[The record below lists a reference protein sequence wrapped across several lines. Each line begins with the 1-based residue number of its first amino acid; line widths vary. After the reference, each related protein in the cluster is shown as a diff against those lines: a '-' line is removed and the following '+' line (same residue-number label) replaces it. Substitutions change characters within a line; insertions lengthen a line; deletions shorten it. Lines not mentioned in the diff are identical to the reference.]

1 MIKLVIIADDL
12 TGALDTGVQFSKKN
26 MSTIVTT
33 DLNFNFEDICKEA
46 DVLVIDTES
55 RHIPADE
62 AKERVKSVL
71 SKFNKEEIKFF
82 YKKTDSTLR
91 GNLGSEIEGF
101 MEGLNINEVS
111 FIPAFPSGKRTVKD
125 GVLYVNNVKLAE
137 TQFAMDI
144 LNPVTDSFIP
154 DIINKQSNI
163 NVKLKDINEEFS
175 PQDDKEKHIYI
186 FDSENIENME
196 NIGKILH
203 NKNKLNYTIGNAGF
217 AEILTHYIKSDTKKE
232 KIILEDDRILFVC
245 GSVNIT
251 SLKQCKYA
259 EKIGY
264 CSDSLKFG
272 NIISEDYKNSDNY
285 ITDKEYFKEKI
296 NNNKKFLLRT
306 SDSEDVIKKA
316 IEYTEKNSISME
328 DLTSNI
334 ANSTAQLVS
343 DLIREHEIRNLI
355 IFGGDTLMGIL
366 KNIGC
371 QYIIPVSEIFPG
383 VVFTRAVGKDTAI
396 NVITKAGGVGE
407 ESIIERINEF
417 LQHLKFK
424 ENE

>member
-203 NKNKLNYTIGNAGF
+203 NKNQLNYTIGNAGF

-334 ANSTAQLVS
+334 ANSTGQLVS

-396 NVITKAGGVGE
+396 NVITKAGGFGE

-417 LQHLKFK
+417 LEKHSI
-424 ENE
+424 

>member
-26 MSTIVTT
+26 MSVIVTT
-33 DLNFNFEDICKEA
+33 DLNFNFEEFSKEI
-46 DVLVIDTES
+46 DVIVIDTES
-55 RHIPADE
+55 RHIPNDE
-62 AKERVKSVL
+62 AKKRVKSVL
-71 SKFNKEEIKFF
+71 SKLDKEKIKFF

-91 GNLGSEIEGF
+91 GNIGSEIEGF

-111 FIPAFPSGKRTVKD
+111 FIPAFPLSKRTVKD
-125 GVLYVNNVKLAE
+125 GILYVDNIKLAE

-154 DIINKQSNI
+154 DIINKQSKI
-163 NVKLKDINEEFS
+163 KVEIKDINEDFAS
-175 PQDDKEKHIYI
+175 QNTKDKNIYI
-186 FDSENIENME
+186 FDSENMDEME
-196 NIGKILH
+196 NIGKVLH
-203 NKNKLNYTIGNAGF
+203 NKNRLYYTVGNAGF
-217 AEILTHYIKSDTKKE
+217 AEVLTHYIKSDTKKE
-232 KIILEDDRILFVC
+232 DIILEDDRILFVC

-264 CSDSLKFG
+264 YSNSLKFSD
-272 NIISEDYKNSDNY
+272 IILEDYKSCNNY
-285 ITDKEYFKEKI
+285 ISDKEYLKEKI

-316 IEYTEKNSISME
+316 VEYTEKNNISME
-328 DLTSNI
+328 NLTSNI
-334 ANSTAQLVS
+334 ANSTGQLVS
-343 DLIREHEIRNLI
+343 DLIKEQNIKNLI

-371 QYIIPVSEIFPG
+371 HYIIPISEIFPG
-383 VVFTRAVGKDTAI
+383 VVFTKAVGKNSVV
-396 NVITKAGGVGE
+396 NVITKAGGFGE
-407 ESIIERINEF
+407 ENIIEKINEF
-417 LQHLKFK
+417 LEKHSI
-424 ENE
+424 

>member
-46 DVLVIDTES
+46 DVVVVDTES
-55 RHIPADE
+55 RHIPAAE
-62 AKERVKSVL
+62 AKERIKSVL
-71 SKFNKEEIKFF
+71 SKFNKKEIRFF

-154 DIINKQSNI
+154 DIIKKQSDI

-175 PQDDKEKHIYI
+175 PLDDKEKHIYI
-186 FDSENIENME
+186 FDSENMEDME
-196 NIGKILH
+196 NIGKILY

-232 KIILEDDRILFVC
+232 EIILEDDRILFVC

-334 ANSTAQLVS
+334 ANSTGQLVS

-396 NVITKAGGVGE
+396 NVITKAGGFGE

-417 LQHLKFK
+417 LEKHSI
-424 ENE
+424 

>member
-46 DVLVIDTES
+46 DVVVVDTES
-55 RHIPADE
+55 RHIPAAE
-62 AKERVKSVL
+62 AKERVKSIL
-71 SKFNKEEIKFF
+71 SKFNKKEIRFF

-154 DIINKQSNI
+154 DIIKKQSDI

-175 PQDDKEKHIYI
+175 PLDDKEKHIYI
-186 FDSENIENME
+186 FDSENMEDME
-196 NIGKILH
+196 NIGKVLY

-232 KIILEDDRILFVC
+232 EIILEDDRILFVC

-334 ANSTAQLVS
+334 ANSTGQLVS
-343 DLIREHEIRNLI
+343 ELIREHEIRNLI

-396 NVITKAGGVGE
+396 NVITKAGGFGE

-417 LQHLKFK
+417 LEKHSI
-424 ENE
+424 

>member
-46 DVLVIDTES
+46 DVVVVDTES
-55 RHIPADE
+55 RHIPAAE
-62 AKERVKSVL
+62 AKERVKSIL
-71 SKFNKEEIKFF
+71 SKFNKKEIRFF

-91 GNLGSEIEGF
+91 GNLGSEVEGF

-154 DIINKQSNI
+154 DIIKKQSDI
-163 NVKLKDINEEFS
+163 NVKLKDINEEFF
-175 PQDDKEKHIYI
+175 PLDDKEKHIYI
-186 FDSENIENME
+186 FDSENMEDME
-196 NIGKILH
+196 NIGKVLY

-232 KIILEDDRILFVC
+232 EIILEDDRILFVC

-264 CSDSLKFG
+264 CSDSLKFS

-334 ANSTAQLVS
+334 ANSTGQLVS

-396 NVITKAGGVGE
+396 NVITKAGGFGE

-417 LQHLKFK
+417 LEKHSI
-424 ENE
+424 

>member
-1 MIKLVIIADDL
+1 MVKLVIIADDL

-26 MSTIVTT
+26 MSAIVTT

-46 DVLVIDTES
+46 DIVVIDTES

-62 AKERVKSVL
+62 AKERVKSAL
-71 SKFNKEEIKFF
+71 SKFDKKEIKFF

-91 GNLGSEIEGF
+91 GNIGSEVEGF
-101 MEGLNINEVS
+101 MEGLNIDEVS
-111 FIPAFPSGKRTVKD
+111 FIPAFPLGKRTVKD

-154 DIINKQSNI
+154 DIINKQSDI

-175 PQDDKEKHIYI
+175 PLDNKEKHIYI
-186 FDSENIENME
+186 FDSENMEDME
-196 NIGKILH
+196 NIGKFLH
-203 NKNKLNYTIGNAGF
+203 NKNRLNYTIGNAGF
-217 AEILTHYIKSDTKKE
+217 AEVLTHYIKSDTKKE
-232 KIILEDDRILFVC
+232 DIILEDDRILFVC

-264 CSDSLKFG
+264 CSDSLKFT

-328 DLTSNI
+328 ELTSNI
-334 ANSTAQLVS
+334 ANSTGQLVS

-396 NVITKAGGVGE
+396 NVITKAGGFGE

-417 LQHLKFK
+417 LEKHGI
-424 ENE
+424 

>member
-46 DVLVIDTES
+46 DVVVVDTES
-55 RHIPADE
+55 RHIPAAE
-62 AKERVKSVL
+62 AKERIKSVL
-71 SKFNKEEIKFF
+71 SKFNKKEIRFF

-91 GNLGSEIEGF
+91 GNLGSEVEGF

-154 DIINKQSNI
+154 DIIKKQSDI

-175 PQDDKEKHIYI
+175 PLDDKEKHIYI
-186 FDSENIENME
+186 FDSENMEDME
-196 NIGKILH
+196 NIGKILY

-232 KIILEDDRILFVC
+232 EIILEDDRILFVC

-334 ANSTAQLVS
+334 ANSTGQLVS

-396 NVITKAGGVGE
+396 NVITKAGGFGE

-417 LQHLKFK
+417 LEKHSI
-424 ENE
+424 

>member
-203 NKNKLNYTIGNAGF
+203 NKNQLNYTIGNVGF

-334 ANSTAQLVS
+334 ANSTGQLVS

-396 NVITKAGGVGE
+396 NVITKAGGFGE

-417 LQHLKFK
+417 LEKHSI
-424 ENE
+424 

>member
-1 MIKLVIIADDL
+1 MVKLVIIADDL

-26 MSTIVTT
+26 MSAIVTT

-46 DVLVIDTES
+46 DVVVIDTES

-62 AKERVKSVL
+62 AKERVKSAL
-71 SKFNKEEIKFF
+71 SKFDKKEIKFF

-91 GNLGSEIEGF
+91 GNIGSEVEGF
-101 MEGLNINEVS
+101 MEGLNIDEVS
-111 FIPAFPSGKRTVKD
+111 FIPAFPLGKRTVKD

-154 DIINKQSNI
+154 DIINKQSDI

-175 PQDDKEKHIYI
+175 PLDNKEKHIYI
-186 FDSENIENME
+186 FDSENMEDME
-196 NIGKILH
+196 NIGKFLH
-203 NKNKLNYTIGNAGF
+203 NKNRLNYTIGNAGF
-217 AEILTHYIKSDTKKE
+217 AEVLTHYIKSDTKKE
-232 KIILEDDRILFVC
+232 DIILEDDRILFVC

-264 CSDSLKFG
+264 CSDSLKFT

-306 SDSEDVIKKA
+306 TDSEDVIKKA
-316 IEYTEKNSISME
+316 IEYTEKNSIPME
-328 DLTSNI
+328 ELTSNI
-334 ANSTAQLVS
+334 ANSTGQLVS
-343 DLIREHEIRNLI
+343 DLIREHDIKNLI

-396 NVITKAGGVGE
+396 NVITKAGGFGE

-417 LQHLKFK
+417 LEKHSI
-424 ENE
+424 

>member
-46 DVLVIDTES
+46 DILVIDTES

-334 ANSTAQLVS
+334 ANSTGQLVS

-396 NVITKAGGVGE
+396 NVITKAGGFGE

-417 LQHLKFK
+417 LEKHSI
-424 ENE
+424 

>member
-46 DVLVIDTES
+46 DVVVVDTES
-55 RHIPADE
+55 RHIPAAE
-62 AKERVKSVL
+62 AKERVKSIL
-71 SKFNKEEIKFF
+71 SKFNKKEIRFF

-91 GNLGSEIEGF
+91 GNLGSEVEGF

-154 DIINKQSNI
+154 DIIKKQSDI

-175 PQDDKEKHIYI
+175 PLDDKEKHIYI
-186 FDSENIENME
+186 FDSENMEDME
-196 NIGKILH
+196 NIGKVLY

-232 KIILEDDRILFVC
+232 EIILEDDRILFVC

-334 ANSTAQLVS
+334 ANSTGQLVS

-396 NVITKAGGVGE
+396 NVITKAGGFGE

-417 LQHLKFK
+417 LEKHSI
-424 ENE
+424 

>member
-1 MIKLVIIADDL
+1 MVKLVMIADDL

-26 MSTIVTT
+26 MSAIVTT

-46 DVLVIDTES
+46 DIVVIDTES

-62 AKERVKSVL
+62 AKERVKSAL
-71 SKFNKEEIKFF
+71 SKFDKKEIKFF

-91 GNLGSEIEGF
+91 GNIGSEVEGF
-101 MEGLNINEVS
+101 MEGLNIDEVS
-111 FIPAFPSGKRTVKD
+111 FIPAFPLGKRTVKD

-154 DIINKQSNI
+154 DIINKQSDI

-175 PQDDKEKHIYI
+175 PLDNKEKHIYI
-186 FDSENIENME
+186 FDSENMEDME
-196 NIGKILH
+196 NIGKFLH
-203 NKNKLNYTIGNAGF
+203 NKNRLNYTIGNAGF
-217 AEILTHYIKSDTKKE
+217 AEVLTHYIKSDTKKE
-232 KIILEDDRILFVC
+232 DIILEDDRILFVC

-264 CSDSLKFG
+264 CSDSLKFT

-328 DLTSNI
+328 ELTSNI
-334 ANSTAQLVS
+334 ANSTGQLVS

-383 VVFTRAVGKDTAI
+383 VVFTRAVGKDTTI
-396 NVITKAGGVGE
+396 NVITKAGGFGE

-417 LQHLKFK
+417 LEKHGI
-424 ENE
+424 

>member
-46 DVLVIDTES
+46 DVVVVDTES
-55 RHIPADE
+55 RHIPAAE
-62 AKERVKSVL
+62 AKERIKSVL
-71 SKFNKEEIKFF
+71 SKFNKKEIRFF

-91 GNLGSEIEGF
+91 GNLGSEVEGF

-125 GVLYVNNVKLAE
+125 GVLYVNNLKLAE

-154 DIINKQSNI
+154 DIIKKQSDI

-175 PQDDKEKHIYI
+175 PLDDKEKHIYI
-186 FDSENIENME
+186 FDSENMEDME
-196 NIGKILH
+196 NIGKILY

-232 KIILEDDRILFVC
+232 EIILEDDRILFVC

-334 ANSTAQLVS
+334 ANSTGQLVS

-396 NVITKAGGVGE
+396 NVITKAGGFGE

-417 LQHLKFK
+417 LEKHSI
-424 ENE
+424 

>member
-46 DVLVIDTES
+46 DVVVVDTES
-55 RHIPADE
+55 RHIPAAE

-71 SKFNKEEIKFF
+71 SKFNKKEIRFF

-91 GNLGSEIEGF
+91 GNLGSEVEGF

-154 DIINKQSNI
+154 DIIKKQSDI

-175 PQDDKEKHIYI
+175 PLDDKEKHIYI
-186 FDSENIENME
+186 FDSENMEDME
-196 NIGKILH
+196 NIGKILY

-334 ANSTAQLVS
+334 ANSTGQLVS

-396 NVITKAGGVGE
+396 NVITKAGGFGE

-417 LQHLKFK
+417 LEKHSI
-424 ENE
+424 

>member
-46 DVLVIDTES
+46 DVVVVDTES
-55 RHIPADE
+55 RHIPAAE
-62 AKERVKSVL
+62 AKERVKSIL
-71 SKFNKEEIKFF
+71 SKFNKKEIRFF

-154 DIINKQSNI
+154 DIIKKQSDI

-175 PQDDKEKHIYI
+175 PLADKEKHIYI
-186 FDSENIENME
+186 FDSENMEDME
-196 NIGKILH
+196 NIGKVLY

-232 KIILEDDRILFVC
+232 EIILEDDRILFVC

-334 ANSTAQLVS
+334 ANSTGQLVS

-396 NVITKAGGVGE
+396 NVITKAGGFGE

-417 LQHLKFK
+417 LEKHSI
-424 ENE
+424 

>member
-46 DVLVIDTES
+46 DVVVVDTES
-55 RHIPADE
+55 RHIPAAE

-71 SKFNKEEIKFF
+71 SKFNKEEIRFF

-91 GNLGSEIEGF
+91 GNLGSEVEGF

-154 DIINKQSNI
+154 DIIKKQSDI
-163 NVKLKDINEEFS
+163 NVKLKDINKEFS
-175 PQDDKEKHIYI
+175 PLDDKEKHIYI
-186 FDSENIENME
+186 FDSENMEDME
-196 NIGKILH
+196 NIGKVLY

-232 KIILEDDRILFVC
+232 EIILEDDRILFVC

-334 ANSTAQLVS
+334 ANSTGQLVS

-396 NVITKAGGVGE
+396 NVITKAGGFGE

-417 LQHLKFK
+417 LEKHSI
-424 ENE
+424 

>member
-1 MIKLVIIADDL
+1 
-12 TGALDTGVQFSKKN
+12 
-26 MSTIVTT
+26 
-33 DLNFNFEDICKEA
+33 
-46 DVLVIDTES
+46 DVVVIDTES

-62 AKERVKSVL
+62 AKERVKSAL
-71 SKFNKEEIKFF
+71 SKFDKKEIKFF

-91 GNLGSEIEGF
+91 GNIGSEVEGF
-101 MEGLNINEVS
+101 MEGLNIDEVS
-111 FIPAFPSGKRTVKD
+111 FIPAFPLGKRTVKD

-154 DIINKQSNI
+154 DIINKQSDI
-163 NVKLKDINEEFS
+163 NVKLKDINKEFS
-175 PQDDKEKHIYI
+175 PLNNKEKHIYI
-186 FDSENIENME
+186 FDSENMEDME
-196 NIGKILH
+196 NIGKFLH
-203 NKNKLNYTIGNAGF
+203 NKNRLNYTIGNAGF
-217 AEILTHYIKSDTKKE
+217 AEVLTHYIKSDTKKE
-232 KIILEDDRILFVC
+232 DIILEDDRILFVC

-264 CSDSLKFG
+264 CSDSLKFT

-328 DLTSNI
+328 ELTSNI
-334 ANSTAQLVS
+334 ANSTGQLVS

-396 NVITKAGGVGE
+396 NVITKAGGFGE

-417 LQHLKFK
+417 LEKHGI
-424 ENE
+424 

>member
-46 DVLVIDTES
+46 DVVVVDTES
-55 RHIPADE
+55 RHIPAAE
-62 AKERVKSVL
+62 AKERIKSVL
-71 SKFNKEEIKFF
+71 SKFNKKEIRFF

-91 GNLGSEIEGF
+91 GNLGSEVEGF

-154 DIINKQSNI
+154 DIIKKQSDI

-175 PQDDKEKHIYI
+175 PLDDKEKHIYI
-186 FDSENIENME
+186 FDSENMEDME
-196 NIGKILH
+196 NIGKILY

-232 KIILEDDRILFVC
+232 EIILEDDRILFVC

-306 SDSEDVIKKA
+306 TDSEDVIKKA
-316 IEYTEKNSISME
+316 IEYTEKNSIPME
-328 DLTSNI
+328 ELTSNI
-334 ANSTAQLVS
+334 ANSTGQLVS
-343 DLIREHEIRNLI
+343 DLIREHDIKNLI

-396 NVITKAGGVGE
+396 NVITKAGGFGE

-417 LQHLKFK
+417 LEKHSI
-424 ENE
+424 

>member
-1 MIKLVIIADDL
+1 MVKLVIIADDL

-26 MSTIVTT
+26 MSAIVTT
-33 DLNFNFEDICKEA
+33 NLNFNFEDICKEA
-46 DVLVIDTES
+46 DIVVIDTES

-62 AKERVKSVL
+62 AKERVKSAL
-71 SKFNKEEIKFF
+71 SKFDKKEIKFF

-91 GNLGSEIEGF
+91 GNIGSEVEGF
-101 MEGLNINEVS
+101 MEGLNIDEVS
-111 FIPAFPSGKRTVKD
+111 FIPAFPLGKRTVKD

-154 DIINKQSNI
+154 DIINKQSDI

-175 PQDDKEKHIYI
+175 PLDNKEKHIYI
-186 FDSENIENME
+186 FDSENMEDME
-196 NIGKILH
+196 NIGKFLH
-203 NKNKLNYTIGNAGF
+203 NKNRLNYTIGNAGF
-217 AEILTHYIKSDTKKE
+217 AEVLTHYIKSDTKKE
-232 KIILEDDRILFVC
+232 DIILEDDRILFVC

-264 CSDSLKFG
+264 CSDSLKFT

-328 DLTSNI
+328 ELTSNI
-334 ANSTAQLVS
+334 ANSTGQLVS

-396 NVITKAGGVGE
+396 NVITKAGGFGE

-417 LQHLKFK
+417 LEKHGI
-424 ENE
+424 

>member
-1 MIKLVIIADDL
+1 MVKLVIIADDL

-26 MSTIVTT
+26 MSAIVTT

-46 DVLVIDTES
+46 DVVVIDTES

-62 AKERVKSVL
+62 AKERVKSAL
-71 SKFNKEEIKFF
+71 SKFDKKEIKFF

-91 GNLGSEIEGF
+91 GNIGSEVEGF
-101 MEGLNINEVS
+101 MEGLNIDEVS
-111 FIPAFPSGKRTVKD
+111 FIPAFPLGKRTVKD

-154 DIINKQSNI
+154 DIINKQSDI

-175 PQDDKEKHIYI
+175 PLDNKEKHIYI
-186 FDSENIENME
+186 FDSENMEDME
-196 NIGKILH
+196 NIGKFLH
-203 NKNKLNYTIGNAGF
+203 NKNRLNYTIGNAGF
-217 AEILTHYIKSDTKKE
+217 AEVLTYYIKSDTKKE
-232 KIILEDDRILFVC
+232 DIILEYDRILFVC

-264 CSDSLKFG
+264 CSDSLKFT

-306 SDSEDVIKKA
+306 TDSEDVIKKA
-316 IEYTEKNSISME
+316 IEYTEKNSIPME
-328 DLTSNI
+328 ELTSNI
-334 ANSTAQLVS
+334 ANSTGQLVS
-343 DLIREHEIRNLI
+343 DLIREHDIKNLI

-396 NVITKAGGVGE
+396 NVITKAGGFGE

-417 LQHLKFK
+417 LEKHSI
-424 ENE
+424 

>member
-1 MIKLVIIADDL
+1 MVKLVIIADDL

-26 MSTIVTT
+26 MSAIVTT

-46 DVLVIDTES
+46 DVVVIDTES

-62 AKERVKSVL
+62 AKERVKSAL
-71 SKFNKEEIKFF
+71 SKFDKKEIKFF

-91 GNLGSEIEGF
+91 GNIGSEVEGF
-101 MEGLNINEVS
+101 MEGLNIDEVS
-111 FIPAFPSGKRTVKD
+111 FIPAFPLGKRTVKD

-154 DIINKQSNI
+154 DIINKQSDI

-175 PQDDKEKHIYI
+175 SLDNKEKHIYI
-186 FDSENIENME
+186 FDSENMEDME
-196 NIGKILH
+196 NIGKFLH
-203 NKNKLNYTIGNAGF
+203 NKNRLNYTIGNAGF
-217 AEILTHYIKSDTKKE
+217 AEVLTYYIKSDTKKE
-232 KIILEDDRILFVC
+232 DIILEDDRILFVC

-264 CSDSLKFG
+264 CSDSLKFT

-306 SDSEDVIKKA
+306 TDSEDVIKKA
-316 IEYTEKNSISME
+316 IEYTEKNSIPME
-328 DLTSNI
+328 ELTSNI
-334 ANSTAQLVS
+334 ANSTGQLVS
-343 DLIREHEIRNLI
+343 DLIREHDIKNLI

-396 NVITKAGGVGE
+396 NVITKAGGFGE

-417 LQHLKFK
+417 L
-424 ENE
+424 ENHSI

>member
-1 MIKLVIIADDL
+1 MVKLVIIADDL

-26 MSTIVTT
+26 MSAIVTT

-46 DVLVIDTES
+46 DVVVIDTES

-62 AKERVKSVL
+62 AKERVKSAL
-71 SKFNKEEIKFF
+71 SKFDKKEIKFF

-91 GNLGSEIEGF
+91 GNIGSEVEGF
-101 MEGLNINEVS
+101 MEGLNIDEVS
-111 FIPAFPSGKRTVKD
+111 FIPAFPLGKRTVKD

-154 DIINKQSNI
+154 DIINKQSDI

-175 PQDDKEKHIYI
+175 PLDNKEKHIYI
-186 FDSENIENME
+186 FDSENMEDME
-196 NIGKILH
+196 NIGKFLH
-203 NKNKLNYTIGNAGF
+203 NKNRLNYTIGNAGF
-217 AEILTHYIKSDTKKE
+217 AEVLTHYIKSDTKKE
-232 KIILEDDRILFVC
+232 DIILEDDRILFVC

-264 CSDSLKFG
+264 CSDSLKFT

-328 DLTSNI
+328 ELTSNI
-334 ANSTAQLVS
+334 ANSTGQLVS

-371 QYIIPVSEIFPG
+371 QYIIPMSEIFPG

-396 NVITKAGGVGE
+396 NVITKAGGFGE

-417 LQHLKFK
+417 LEKHGI
-424 ENE
+424 

>member
-1 MIKLVIIADDL
+1 MVKLVIIADDL

-26 MSTIVTT
+26 MSAIVTT
-33 DLNFNFEDICKEA
+33 DLNFNFEDVCKET
-46 DVLVIDTES
+46 DVVVIDTES

-62 AKERVKSVL
+62 AKERVKSAL
-71 SKFNKEEIKFF
+71 SKFDKKEIKFF

-91 GNLGSEIEGF
+91 GNIGSEVEGF
-101 MEGLNINEVS
+101 MEGLNIDEVS
-111 FIPAFPSGKRTVKD
+111 FIPAFPLGKRTVKD

-154 DIINKQSNI
+154 DIINKQSDI

-175 PQDDKEKHIYI
+175 PLDNKEKHIYI
-186 FDSENIENME
+186 FDSENMEDME
-196 NIGKILH
+196 NIGKFLH
-203 NKNKLNYTIGNAGF
+203 NKNRLNYTIGNAGF
-217 AEILTHYIKSDTKKE
+217 AEVLTHYIKSDTKKE
-232 KIILEDDRILFVC
+232 DIILEDDRILFVC

-264 CSDSLKFG
+264 CSDSLKFT

-328 DLTSNI
+328 ELTSNI
-334 ANSTAQLVS
+334 ANSTGQLVS

-396 NVITKAGGVGE
+396 NVITKAGGFGE

-417 LQHLKFK
+417 LEKHGI
-424 ENE
+424 

>member
-26 MSTIVTT
+26 MSVIVTT
-33 DLNFNFEDICKEA
+33 DLNFNFEEISKET
-46 DVLVIDTES
+46 DVIVIDTES

-62 AKERVKSVL
+62 AKERVKSTL
-71 SKFNKEEIKFF
+71 SKFDKKETKFF

-91 GNLGSEIEGF
+91 GNIGSEVEGF
-101 MEGLNINEVS
+101 MEGLNIDEVS
-111 FIPAFPSGKRTVKD
+111 FIPAFPLGKRTVKD
-125 GVLYVNNVKLAE
+125 GILYVDNIKLAD

-154 DIINKQSNI
+154 DIINKQSDI

-175 PQDDKEKHIYI
+175 SLDDKEKHIYI
-186 FDSENIENME
+186 FDSENMEDME
-196 NIGKILH
+196 NIGKVLY

-232 KIILEDDRILFVC
+232 EIILEDDRILFVC

-264 CSDSLKFG
+264 RSDSLKFG

-296 NNNKKFLLRT
+296 NNKKFLLRT

-334 ANSTAQLVS
+334 ANSTGQLVS
-343 DLIREHEIRNLI
+343 DLIKEQNINNLI

-371 QYIIPVSEIFPG
+371 HYIIPISEIFPG
-383 VVFTRAVGKDTAI
+383 VVFTKAVGKNI
-396 NVITKAGGVGE
+396 SVNVITKAGGFGE
-407 ESIIERINEF
+407 ESIIEKINEF
-417 LQHLKFK
+417 L
-424 ENE
+424 ENHSI

>member
-1 MIKLVIIADDL
+1 MVKLVIIADDL

-26 MSTIVTT
+26 MSAIVTT

-46 DVLVIDTES
+46 DVVVIDTES

-62 AKERVKSVL
+62 AKERVKSAL
-71 SKFNKEEIKFF
+71 SKFDKKEIKFF

-91 GNLGSEIEGF
+91 GNIGSEVEGF
-101 MEGLNINEVS
+101 MEGLNIDEVS
-111 FIPAFPSGKRTVKD
+111 FIPAFPLGKRTVKD

-154 DIINKQSNI
+154 DIINKQSDI
-163 NVKLKDINEEFS
+163 NVKLKDINKEFS
-175 PQDDKEKHIYI
+175 PLDNKEKHIYI
-186 FDSENIENME
+186 FDSENMEDME
-196 NIGKILH
+196 NIGKFLH
-203 NKNKLNYTIGNAGF
+203 NKNRLNYTIGNAGF
-217 AEILTHYIKSDTKKE
+217 AEVLTHYIKSDTKKE
-232 KIILEDDRILFVC
+232 DIILEDDRILFVC

-264 CSDSLKFG
+264 YSNSLKFSD
-272 NIISEDYKNSDNY
+272 IILEDYKNCNNY
-285 ITDKEYFKEKI
+285 ISDKEYLKEKI

-316 IEYTEKNSISME
+316 VEYTKKNNISME
-328 DLTSNI
+328 NLTSNI
-334 ANSTAQLVS
+334 ANSTGQLVS
-343 DLIREHEIRNLI
+343 DLIKEQNIKNLI

-371 QYIIPVSEIFPG
+371 HYIIPISEIFPG
-383 VVFTRAVGKDTAI
+383 VVFTKAVGKNSVV
-396 NVITKAGGVGE
+396 NVITKAGGFGE
-407 ESIIERINEF
+407 ENIIEKINEF
-417 LQHLKFK
+417 LEKHSI
-424 ENE
+424 

>member
-1 MIKLVIIADDL
+1 MVKLVIIADDL

-26 MSTIVTT
+26 MSAIVTT

-46 DVLVIDTES
+46 DVVVIDTES
-55 RHIPADE
+55 RHIPAYE
-62 AKERVKSVL
+62 AKERVKSAL
-71 SKFNKEEIKFF
+71 SKFDKKEIKFF

-91 GNLGSEIEGF
+91 GNIGSEVEGF
-101 MEGLNINEVS
+101 MEGLNIDEVS
-111 FIPAFPSGKRTVKD
+111 FIPAFPLGKRTVKD

-154 DIINKQSNI
+154 DIINKQSDI

-175 PQDDKEKHIYI
+175 PLDNKEKHIYI
-186 FDSENIENME
+186 FDSENMEDME
-196 NIGKILH
+196 NIGKFLH
-203 NKNKLNYTIGNAGF
+203 NKNRLNYTIGNAGF
-217 AEILTHYIKSDTKKE
+217 AEVLTHYIKSDTKKE
-232 KIILEDDRILFVC
+232 DIILEDDRILFVC

-264 CSDSLKFG
+264 CSDSLKFT

-306 SDSEDVIKKA
+306 TDSEDVIKKA
-316 IEYTEKNSISME
+316 IEYTEKNSIPME
-328 DLTSNI
+328 ELTSNI
-334 ANSTAQLVS
+334 ANSTGQLVS
-343 DLIREHEIRNLI
+343 DLIREHDIKNLI

-396 NVITKAGGVGE
+396 NVITKAGGFGE

-417 LQHLKFK
+417 L
-424 ENE
+424 ENHSI

>member
-46 DVLVIDTES
+46 DVVVVDTES
-55 RHIPADE
+55 RHIPAAE

-71 SKFNKEEIKFF
+71 SKFNKEEIRFF

-91 GNLGSEIEGF
+91 GNLGSEVEGF

-154 DIINKQSNI
+154 DIIKKQSDI
-163 NVKLKDINEEFS
+163 NVKLKDINEEFF
-175 PQDDKEKHIYI
+175 PLDDKEKHIYI
-186 FDSENIENME
+186 FDSENMEDME
-196 NIGKILH
+196 NIGKVLY

-232 KIILEDDRILFVC
+232 EIILEDDRILFVC

-334 ANSTAQLVS
+334 ANSTGQLVS

-396 NVITKAGGVGE
+396 NVITKAGGFGE

-417 LQHLKFK
+417 LEKHSI
-424 ENE
+424 

>member
-154 DIINKQSNI
+154 DIINKQSDI

-175 PQDDKEKHIYI
+175 PLDNKEKHIYI
-186 FDSENIENME
+186 FDSENMENME
-196 NIGKILH
+196 NIGKVLH
-203 NKNKLNYTIGNAGF
+203 SKNKLNYTIGNAGF
-217 AEILTHYIKSDTKKE
+217 AEVLTHYIKSDSKKE
-232 KIILEDDRILFVC
+232 EIILEDDRILFVC

-264 CSDSLKFG
+264 YSDSLKFG
-272 NIISEDYKNSDNY
+272 NIILEDYKNSDNY

-334 ANSTAQLVS
+334 ANSTGQLIS
-343 DLIREHEIRNLI
+343 DLIREHEIKNLI

-396 NVITKAGGVGE
+396 NVITKAGGFGE

-417 LQHLKFK
+417 L
-424 ENE
+424 ENHSI

>member
-46 DVLVIDTES
+46 DVVVVDTES
-55 RHIPADE
+55 RHIPAAE
-62 AKERVKSVL
+62 AKERVKSIL
-71 SKFNKEEIKFF
+71 SKFNKKEIRFF

-111 FIPAFPSGKRTVKD
+111 FISAFPSGKRTVKD

-154 DIINKQSNI
+154 DIIKKQSDI

-175 PQDDKEKHIYI
+175 PLDDKEKHIYI
-186 FDSENIENME
+186 FDSENMEDME
-196 NIGKILH
+196 NIGKVLY

-217 AEILTHYIKSDTKKE
+217 AEILTHYIESDTKKE
-232 KIILEDDRILFVC
+232 EIILEDDRILFVC

-264 CSDSLKFG
+264 CSDSLKFS

-334 ANSTAQLVS
+334 ANSTGQLVS

-396 NVITKAGGVGE
+396 NVITKAGGFGE

-417 LQHLKFK
+417 LEKHSI
-424 ENE
+424 

>member
-1 MIKLVIIADDL
+1 MKLVIIADDL

-26 MSTIVTT
+26 MSAIVTT
-33 DLNFNFEDICKEA
+33 DLNFNFEEISKET
-46 DVLVIDTES
+46 DVIVIDTES

-71 SKFNKEEIKFF
+71 SKFDKEKIKFF

-91 GNLGSEIEGF
+91 GNIGSEIEGF

-111 FIPAFPSGKRTVKD
+111 FIPAFPLGKRTVKD
-125 GVLYVNNVKLAE
+125 GILYVDNIKLAE

-144 LNPVTDSFIP
+144 LNPVTESFIP
-154 DIINKQSNI
+154 DIINKQSEI
-163 NVKLKDINEEFS
+163 KAKVKDINEDFD
-175 PQDDKEKHIYI
+175 PQDEKEKHIYI
-186 FDSENIENME
+186 FDSENME
-196 NIGKILH
+196 DMKNIGKVLY

-217 AEILTHYIKSDTKKE
+217 AEVLTHYIKSDTKKE
-232 KIILEDDRILFVC
+232 DIIFHDDRILFVC

-264 CSDSLKFG
+264 CSDSLKFS
-272 NIISEDYKNSDNY
+272 NIISEDYKSSDNY
-285 ITDKEYFKEKI
+285 ITDKEYLKEKI

-328 DLTSNI
+328 ELTSNI
-334 ANSTAQLVS
+334 ANSTGQLVS
-343 DLIREHEIRNLI
+343 DLIREHEIKNLI

-371 QYIIPVSEIFPG
+371 QYVIPISEIFPG
-383 VVFTRAVGKDTAI
+383 VVFTRAVGKNTVI
-396 NVITKAGGVGE
+396 NVITKAGGFGE

-417 LQHLKFK
+417 LEKH
-424 ENE
+424 NI

>member
-46 DVLVIDTES
+46 DVVVVDTES
-55 RHIPADE
+55 RHIPAAE

-71 SKFNKEEIKFF
+71 SKFNKEEIRFF

-91 GNLGSEIEGF
+91 GNLGSEVEGF

-154 DIINKQSNI
+154 DIIKKQSDI
-163 NVKLKDINEEFS
+163 NVKLKDINKEFS
-175 PQDDKEKHIYI
+175 PLDDKEKHIYI
-186 FDSENIENME
+186 FDSENMEDME
-196 NIGKILH
+196 NIGKVLY

-232 KIILEDDRILFVC
+232 EIILEDDRILFVC

-264 CSDSLKFG
+264 CSDSLKFS

-334 ANSTAQLVS
+334 ANSTGQLVS

-396 NVITKAGGVGE
+396 NVITKAGGFGE

-417 LQHLKFK
+417 LEKHSI
-424 ENE
+424 

>member
-46 DVLVIDTES
+46 DVVVVDTES
-55 RHIPADE
+55 RHIPAAE

-71 SKFNKEEIKFF
+71 SKFNKEEIRFF

-91 GNLGSEIEGF
+91 GNLGSEVEGF

-154 DIINKQSNI
+154 DIIKKQSDI

-175 PQDDKEKHIYI
+175 PLDDKEKHIYI
-186 FDSENIENME
+186 FDSENMEDME
-196 NIGKILH
+196 NIGKILY

-232 KIILEDDRILFVC
+232 EIILEDDRILFVC

-334 ANSTAQLVS
+334 ANSTGQLVS

-396 NVITKAGGVGE
+396 NVITKAGGFGE

-417 LQHLKFK
+417 LEKHSI
-424 ENE
+424 

>member
-26 MSTIVTT
+26 MSVIVTT
-33 DLNFNFEDICKEA
+33 DLNFNFEEISKET
-46 DVLVIDTES
+46 DVIVIDTES

-62 AKERVKSVL
+62 AKERVKSTL
-71 SKFNKEEIKFF
+71 SKFDKKETKFF

-91 GNLGSEIEGF
+91 GNIGSEVEGF
-101 MEGLNINEVS
+101 MEGLNIDEVS
-111 FIPAFPSGKRTVKD
+111 FIPAFPLGKRTVKD
-125 GVLYVNNVKLAE
+125 GILYVDNIKLAD

-154 DIINKQSNI
+154 DIINKQSDI

-175 PQDDKEKHIYI
+175 SLDDKEKHIYI
-186 FDSENIENME
+186 FDSENMEDME
-196 NIGKILH
+196 NIGKVLY

-217 AEILTHYIKSDTKKE
+217 AKILTHYIKSDTKKE
-232 KIILEDDRILFVC
+232 EIILEDDRILFVC

-264 CSDSLKFG
+264 RSDSLKFG
-272 NIISEDYKNSDNY
+272 NIISKDYKNSANY

-334 ANSTAQLVS
+334 ANSTGQLVS
-343 DLIREHEIRNLI
+343 DLIKEQNINNLI

-371 QYIIPVSEIFPG
+371 HYIIPISEIFPG
-383 VVFTRAVGKDTAI
+383 VVFTKAVGKNI
-396 NVITKAGGVGE
+396 SVNVITKAGGFGE

-417 LQHLKFK
+417 L
-424 ENE
+424 ENHSI